1 MKTPRTVISGIA
13 IMEVVTPLKAKEAVV
28 HFTIAELT
36 RSNTATRL
44 GIDNRPPA
52 EAIANMN
59 RLITEVLEPARLKA
73 GVPIMVNSGYRCKA
87 LNAAV
92 GGVARSY
99 HLAGRAAD
107 ITTGNTEGNRAL
119 YRILKELPHT
129 ELILERGG
137 SWIHVAL

>member
-1 MKTPRTVISGIA
+1 MNTPRTVISGIA
-13 IMEVVTPLKAKEAVV
+13 LIEVATPLKAKEALT

-36 RSNTATRL
+36 RSNTAARL

-59 RLITEVLEPARLKA
+59 RLITEVLEPARVRV
-73 GVPIMVNSGYRCKA
+73 GMPIIVNSGYRCKA
-87 LNAAV
+87 LNDAV

-107 ITTGNTEGNRAL
+107 ITTGTTEGNRAL
-119 YRILKELPHT
+119 YGILKELPHT

-137 SWIHVAL
+137 AWIHVAL

>member
-1 MKTPRTVISGIA
+1 MNTPRTIIGGVA
-13 IMEVVTPLKAKEAVV
+13 IMEVVTPLKAKEAVG

-36 RSNTATRL
+36 RSSTATRL
-44 GIDNRPPA
+44 GIDNRPSA
-52 EAIANMN
+52 EAIVNMN

-73 GVPIMVNSGYRCKA
+73 GVPIIVNSGYRCKA

-107 ITTGNTEGNRAL
+107 ITTGTTEGNRRL
-119 YRILKELPHT
+119 YNILNELPHT

-137 SWIHVAL
+137 VWIHVAL